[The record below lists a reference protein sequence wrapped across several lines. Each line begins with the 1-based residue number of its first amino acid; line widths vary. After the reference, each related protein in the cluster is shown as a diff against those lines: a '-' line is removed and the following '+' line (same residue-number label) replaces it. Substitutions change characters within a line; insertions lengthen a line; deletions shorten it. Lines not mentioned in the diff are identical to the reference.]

1 MSELT
6 AEELQDY
13 VNEFVA
19 MCQQRHEMGAEKYG
33 PVNFLRV
40 DSLQM
45 AIEEVVD
52 LANYA
57 MYTFIKL
64 RILQGKWQASA
75 GGDDVTIVLGRQ
87 GFIGKG
93 NS

>member
-1 MSELT
+1 MSELDP
-6 AEELQDY
+6 EELQDY

-19 MCQQRHEMGAEKYG
+19 MCQQRHEMGAVKYG
-33 PVNFLRV
+33 PVNFLKI

-57 MYTFIKL
+57 MYTYIKL
-64 RILQGKWQASA
+64 RILQGKWKASA
-75 GGDDVTIVLGRQ
+75 GGDDVTPVLGRQ
-87 GFIGKG
+87 GFIGKDR
-93 NS
+93 S

>member
-6 AEELQDY
+6 PEELQSFVD
-13 VNEFVA
+13 EFAA

-33 PVNFLRV
+33 PVKFLSI

-45 AIEEVVD
+45 ALEEVVD

-57 MYTFIKL
+57 MYTYIKL
-64 RILQGKWQASA
+64 RILQDKWKASA
-75 GGDDVTIVLGRQ
+75 GDVVVLGRQ
-87 GFIGKG
+87 GFIGKETT
-93 NS
+93 